1 MKQRKLNRQVYKK
14 PRCKMIAVEEDTLLL
29 DNSRELEGQHKPIE
43 SDGEILESK
52 QNGFWSDDEE

>member
-1 MKQRKLNRQVYKK
+1 
-14 PRCKMIAVEEDTLLL
+14 MIAVEEDTLLL
-29 DNSRELEGQHKPIE
+29 DNSREMDGQHKPIE

>member
-1 MKQRKLNRQVYKK
+1 MKQRKLLRQVYKK